1 MEANPAVTLGF
12 YNIHEVVKNLDEKV
26 TAEITALSSDAM
38 HVQIESDP
46 YHYLLALYEDYV
58 NSQRFTDPH
67 TKIYLTRLV
76 NEMKL
81 VDACRRIQP
90 YFSRNDER
98 LYHSVLLLQ
107 LRLVYSLRRSHT
119 NQLDTI

>member
-12 YNIHEVVKNLDEKV
+12 YNIHEVVKNLDEKM
-26 TAEITALSSDAM
+26 TAEINALSSDTM
-38 HVQIESDP
+38 NVQIESDP
-46 YHYLLALYEDYV
+46 YHYLLALYEDYM
-58 NSQRFTDPH
+58 NSQRFTVPH
-67 TKIYLTRLV
+67 TKIYLTRLG

-90 YFSRNDER
+90 YFNRNDER

-107 LRLVYSLRRSHT
+107 LRLV
-119 NQLDTI
+119 